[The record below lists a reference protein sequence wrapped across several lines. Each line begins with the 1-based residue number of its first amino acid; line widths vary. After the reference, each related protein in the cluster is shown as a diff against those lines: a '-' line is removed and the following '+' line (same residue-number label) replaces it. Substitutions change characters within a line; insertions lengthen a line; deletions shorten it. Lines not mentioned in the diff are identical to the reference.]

1 MIGRLTKSLA
11 SVCIG
16 SVQFA
21 MGLAGVYCMLAT
33 ASWTDKD
40 AMISLCTVRFYGIDA
55 CGSIS
60 NALWSTFGLCCFVSP
75 QAGDDLGRA

>member
-1 MIGRLTKSLA
+1 
-11 SVCIG
+11 
-16 SVQFA
+16 
-21 MGLAGVYCMLAT
+21 MLAT

-60 NALWSTFGLCCFVSP
+60 NALWVFADEGTKKTRHIGEDDHHLEHFRSLLLCLASSWRRP
-75 QAGDDLGRA
+75 RESLT